1 MDFLANLS
9 AGFSAVLA
17 PAVLLAMVLGTVL
30 GVLIGALPG
39 LSATMG
45 IAVLIPFTFG
55 MEPLIALGIVAG
67 IYNGA
72 MYGGSIP
79 AILLRIPGT
88 PAGVATVFDGY
99 PMTRQGRS
107 RLALRVSLYSSAFG
121 SFVSAVCLILLSPP
135 LATLSLKFG
144 PSQYFWLAIFGMF
157 CITSVLGGSLAKG
170 MIATCFGIL
179 LGLVGID
186 QITGAERYTFGHV
199 ELISGFSIIV
209 VLTGLYAIPPALDL
223 AEKAL
228 HVSSADLAGGEARDD
243 GFRLRSLLPLWLR
256 SSAIG
261 VGVGIIPGAG
271 GNIAAIIS
279 WNEARRQALPDEKFG
294 EGEPK
299 GVAAAECA
307 NNADTAATLIPALT
321 LGVPGS
327 AVAAVIMGVL
337 LVHGMR
343 PGPALFRDTAEITYG
358 FMIAMGITALMMVPV
373 GAFGS
378 RLFINAL
385 RLPPLI
391 LASGIVVLTSI
402 GVYTVGNSMAEVW
415 IMLGF
420 GLIGYAMEKLDI
432 PTAPTVLAII
442 LGPMAEA
449 EMRRALLISGN
460 DPGIFFSGVVNWIFI
475 ALIGAML
482 ALPMLRRR
490 KAAAGGAGPDDKE
503 PQQ

>member
-1 MDFLANLS
+1 MDTLIHIAD
-9 AGFSAVLA
+9 GFSAIA
-17 PAVLLAMVLGTVL
+17 DPIVLLAMLAGTVL
-30 GVLIGALPG
+30 GVFIGALPG

-55 MEPLIALGIVAG
+55 MEPLVALGIVAG

-88 PAGVATVFDGY
+88 PAGIATVFDGY
-99 PMTRQGRS
+99 PMTKQGRS
-107 RLALRVSLYSSAFG
+107 KLALRVSLYSSAFG
-121 SFVSAVCLILLSPP
+121 SFVSAICLILLSPP
-135 LATLSLKFG
+135 LAKLALQFG
-144 PSQYFWLAIFGMF
+144 PSQFFWLAIFGML
-157 CITSVLGGSLAKG
+157 CITAVLGGSLAKG
-170 MIATCFGIL
+170 LISTCAGL
-179 LGLVGID
+179 LMGLVGID
-186 QITGAERYTFGHV
+186 QITGAERYTFDSVH
-199 ELISGFSIIV
+199 LMSGFSIIV
-209 VLTGLYAIPPALDL
+209 VLTGLYAIPPALEL

-228 HVSSADLAGGEARDD
+228 KISSEKLLVSNTQDD
-243 GFRLRSLLPLWLR
+243 NFRIMSLLPLWIR
-256 SSAIG
+256 SSTIG
-261 VGVGIIPGAG
+261 VLVGILPGAG
-271 GNIAAIIS
+271 GNIAAVIS
-279 WNEARRQALPDEKFG
+279 WNEARRRAKPGDCFG
-294 EGEPK
+294 EGDPK

-358 FMIAMGITALMMVPV
+358 FMLAMGITALMMIPI

-391 LASGIVVLTSI
+391 LAPGIIVLTSI

-415 IMLGF
+415 IMLAVGLLGF
-420 GLIGYAMEKLDI
+420 GMEKLII
-432 PTAPTVLAII
+432 PTAPAVLAVI
-442 LGPMAEA
+442 LGPMAET
-449 EMRRALLISGN
+449 ELRRALLISGS
-460 DPGIFFSGVVNWIFI
+460 DPAIFFSGTVNWIFI
-475 ALIGAML
+475 LLISLML
-482 ALPMLRRR
+482 ILPFIRSKR
-490 KAAAGGAGPDDKE
+490 KNLNKDTPKE
-503 PQQ
+503 IQA